1 MGEGKG
7 GGDTTVLF
15 CNHPPLNP
23 LPSREGKDRCKKK
36 ILDMLIQTH
45 LGVFIFCHPELGS
58 GSQEHIY

>member
-23 LPSREGKDRCKKK
+23 LPSREGKDWCKKK
-36 ILDMLIQTH
+36 ILDKLIQMH
-45 LGVFIFCHPELGS
+45 LVLLHFVTQNLVQSLIT
-58 GSQEHIY
+58 